1 MKTAKPNNILVTGYV
16 NPDLDGF
23 ACILAYTDFLNKTGQ
38 KAIPSV
44 SGKQHEEA
52 NHVIKEYNLKLDI
65 KEYNPKNFEKIIL
78 TDSSDLDGIDKRIDP
93 EKVIEII
100 DHRKINYAD
109 SFSNAK
115 IQIELIGAA
124 ATLIGEKFREQNIDL
139 SKDHATL
146 LYGAIISNTLNFK
159 AKVTTDRDRAM
170 AIYLKEKFDFPDD
183 FARKMF
189 LSKSDLSGE
198 KLTQTIRGDFAG
210 FRGHNFNGKKIGI
223 AQIEMIEGRK
233 LVEDRKDEI
242 VSEIKAIMEELD
254 MDIVFLTIIDLEANQ
269 NILVAPN
276 REIEDILNKVLKVKF
291 QNQIAIRPGLIMR
304 KEIVPLIKDY
314 LNE

>member
-1 MKTAKPNNILVTGYV
+1 MNKEILVTGYV

-23 ACILAYTDFLNKTGQ
+23 ACIFAYADFLNKTGQ

-44 SGKQHEEA
+44 SGQHHEEA
-52 NHVIKEYNLKLDI
+52 SHVVKEYGLKFDI
-65 KEYNPKNFEKIIL
+65 KEYNPEDFERIVL

-93 EKVIEII
+93 KKVVEII
-100 DHRKINYAD
+100 DHRKINMAD
-109 SFSNAK
+109 SFPNAK

-124 ATLIGEKFREQNIDL
+124 ATLIGEKFKKQNINL
-139 SKDHATL
+139 SKDAATL
-146 LYGAIISNTLNFK
+146 LYGAIISNTLNFR

-170 AIYLKEKFDFPDD
+170 AMYLKEMFDFPDD
-183 FARKMF
+183 FTHKMF
-189 LSKSDLSGE
+189 LSKSDLRGE
-198 KLTQTIRGDFAG
+198 KLTQTIRGDFAN
-210 FRGHNFNGKKIGI
+210 FKSHNFNGKKMGI

-233 LVEDRKDEI
+233 LAEDRKDEI
-242 VSEIKAIMEELD
+242 VSEIKAIIKELD
-254 MDIVFLTIIDLEANQ
+254 IDIVFLTIIDLEANQ
-269 NILVAPN
+269 NILVAPSK
-276 REIEDILNKVLKVKF
+276 EIEDILSEVLKVKF

>member
-1 MKTAKPNNILVTGYV
+1 MNKEILVTGYV

-23 ACILAYTDFLNKTGQ
+23 ACILAYADFLNKTGQ
-38 KAIPSV
+38 KAVPSV
-44 SGKQHEEA
+44 SGQQHEEA
-52 NHVIKEYNLKLDI
+52 SYAIKEYGLRFNV
-65 KEYNPKNFEKIIL
+65 KEYNPEYFERIVL

-93 EKVIEII
+93 GKVIEII
-100 DHRKINYAD
+100 DHRKINMAD
-109 SFSNAK
+109 SFPNAK
-115 IQIELIGAA
+115 IQIELVGAA

-146 LYGAIISNTLNFK
+146 LYGAVISNTLNFK
-159 AKVTTDRDRAM
+159 AEVTTDRDRAM
-170 AIYLKEKFDFPDD
+170 AMYLKEKFNLPDD
-183 FARKMF
+183 FAHKMF
-189 LSKSDLSGE
+189 LSKSDLTGD
-198 KLTQTIRGDFAG
+198 KLIKTIRGDFAN
-210 FRGHNFNGKKIGI
+210 FKSHNFNGKKIGI

-233 LVEDRKDEI
+233 LVKDRKDEI
-242 VSEIKAIMEELD
+242 VSEINAIMEELD

-276 REIEDILNKVLKVKF
+276 IEIEAILSKVLKVKF
-291 QNQIAIRPGLIMR
+291 QNQIAIRQGLIMR